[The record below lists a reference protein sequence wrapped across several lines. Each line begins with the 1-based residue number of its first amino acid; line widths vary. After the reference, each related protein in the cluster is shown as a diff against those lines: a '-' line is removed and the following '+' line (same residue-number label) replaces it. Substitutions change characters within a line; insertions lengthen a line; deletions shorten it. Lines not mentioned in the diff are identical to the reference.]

1 MVEAGSERLT
11 ACFGCY
17 FSQERRRLAGKEMV
31 SAGIAR
37 LKLLLG
43 PHGNLMAEDD
53 KIVQSIKFLLKSV
66 KQLSDRFL
74 QADAKQNQAMA
85 AIHGDLSDLRERM
98 EHLGGSQLEAAPTSS
113 FVGGRQTP
121 PELPV
126 RPDTANRLIP
136 ALNLSVTAILDVYAN
151 TPVLLEPFARPC
163 GVSGR
168 TLSGEIEAVELET
181 FAQGTTWALET
192 LDSGWL
198 LVPRPGTLERV
209 IQLQTLE
216 RLYDVDGSRD
226 LPALLHL
233 IRPASAQ
240 SVVFGR
246 RWQLK
251 TKGVLSTTAD
261 PLKSNPWARL
271 AQLEERLVKLEAR
284 A

>member
-1 MVEAGSERLT
+1 
-11 ACFGCY
+11 
-17 FSQERRRLAGKEMV
+17 
-31 SAGIAR
+31 
-37 LKLLLG
+37 
-43 PHGNLMAEDD
+43 MAEED

-74 QADAKQNQAMA
+74 QADTKQNQAIN
-85 AIHGDLSDLRERM
+85 AIHEDLSDLRERM
-98 EHLGGSQLEAAPTSS
+98 EQLARSQQEGVATSNS
-113 FVGGRQTP
+113 TGGRSSP

-136 ALNLSVTAILDVYAN
+136 ALNLSVAAILDVYVN

-168 TLSGEIEAVELET
+168 TLSGEIETVELES

-192 LDSGWL
+192 LDDGWM
-198 LVPRPGTLERV
+198 LVPRPGILERMT
-209 IQLQTLE
+209 QLQTLE

-226 LPALLHL
+226 LPAVLHL
-233 IRPASAQ
+233 IRPALTE

-251 TKGVLSTTAD
+251 AKGVLSTTAD
-261 PLKSNPWARL
+261 PLKASPWARL
-271 AQLEERLVKLEAR
+271 AQLEQRLAKLEAS

>member
-1 MVEAGSERLT
+1 
-11 ACFGCY
+11 
-17 FSQERRRLAGKEMV
+17 
-31 SAGIAR
+31 
-37 LKLLLG
+37 
-43 PHGNLMAEDD
+43 MAEDD

-74 QADAKQNQAMA
+74 QADAKQNQAIA

-98 EHLGGSQLEAAPTSS
+98 ERLGVIQPESAATSS
-113 FVGGRQTP
+113 FVGVRQSP

-126 RPDTANRLIP
+126 RTDTANRLIP
-136 ALNLSVTAILDVYAN
+136 ALNLSVPAILDVYAN

-168 TLSGEIEAVELET
+168 TLSGEIEAVELEA

-209 IQLQTLE
+209 TQLQTLE
-216 RLYDVDGSRD
+216 RLYDVEGSRD

-251 TKGVLSTTAD
+251 EKGELCTTAD
-261 PLKSNPWARL
+261 PLLASPWTKLEQLEQRL
-271 AQLEERLVKLEAR
+271 AKLEAN

>member
-1 MVEAGSERLT
+1 
-11 ACFGCY
+11 
-17 FSQERRRLAGKEMV
+17 
-31 SAGIAR
+31 
-37 LKLLLG
+37 
-43 PHGNLMAEDD
+43 MAEED

-74 QADAKQNQAMA
+74 QADTKQNQAIN
-85 AIHGDLSDLRERM
+85 AIHEDLSDLRERM
-98 EHLGGSQLEAAPTSS
+98 EQLARSQQEGVATSNS
-113 FVGGRQTP
+113 TGGRSSP

-136 ALNLSVTAILDVYAN
+136 ALNLSVAAILDVYVN

-163 GVSGR
+163 GVSDR
-168 TLSGEIEAVELET
+168 TLSGEIETVELES

-192 LDSGWL
+192 LDDGWM
-198 LVPRPGTLERV
+198 LVPRPGILERMT
-209 IQLQTLE
+209 QLQTLE

-226 LPALLHL
+226 LPAVLHL
-233 IRPASAQ
+233 IRPALTE

-251 TKGVLSTTAD
+251 AKGVLSTTAD
-261 PLKSNPWARL
+261 PLKASPWARL
-271 AQLEERLVKLEAR
+271 AQLEQRLAKLEAS

>member
-1 MVEAGSERLT
+1 
-11 ACFGCY
+11 
-17 FSQERRRLAGKEMV
+17 
-31 SAGIAR
+31 
-37 LKLLLG
+37 
-43 PHGNLMAEDD
+43 MAEDD

-74 QADAKQNQAMA
+74 QADTKQNQAIN

-98 EHLGGSQLEAAPTSS
+98 EQLGRSQPEGVATSS
-113 FVGGRQTP
+113 PIGGRSST

-126 RPDTANRLIP
+126 RPDTASRLIP
-136 ALNLSVTAILDVYAN
+136 ALNLSLEAILDVYAN

-168 TLSGEIEAVELET
+168 TLSGEIEAVELES

-192 LDSGWL
+192 LDDGWL
-198 LVPRPGTLERV
+198 LVPRPGILER
-209 IQLQTLE
+209 ITQLQTLE

-226 LPALLHL
+226 LPAVLHL
-233 IRPASAQ
+233 IRPALTE

-251 TKGVLSTTAD
+251 AKGVLSTTAD
-261 PLKSNPWARL
+261 PLKASPWARL
-271 AQLEERLVKLEAR
+271 AQLEQRLAKLEAS

>member
-1 MVEAGSERLT
+1 
-11 ACFGCY
+11 
-17 FSQERRRLAGKEMV
+17 
-31 SAGIAR
+31 
-37 LKLLLG
+37 
-43 PHGNLMAEDD
+43 MAEED

-74 QADAKQNQAMA
+74 QADTKQNQAIN
-85 AIHGDLSDLRERM
+85 AIHEDLSDLRERM
-98 EHLGGSQLEAAPTSS
+98 EQLARSQQEGVATSNS
-113 FVGGRQTP
+113 TGGRSSP

-136 ALNLSVTAILDVYAN
+136 ALNLSVAAILDVYVN

-168 TLSGEIEAVELET
+168 TLSGEIETVELES

-192 LDSGWL
+192 LDDGWM
-198 LVPRPGTLERV
+198 LVPRPGILERMT
-209 IQLQTLE
+209 QLQTLE

-226 LPALLHL
+226 LPAVLHL
-233 IRPASAQ
+233 IRPALTE

-251 TKGVLSTTAD
+251 AKGVLSTTAD
-261 PLKSNPWARL
+261 PLKASPWARL
-271 AQLEERLVKLEAR
+271 VQLEQRLAKLEAS